1 MGGFFKMFFASLL
14 ALIIFSVIGFFLFLA
29 LIAGL
34 ASSDKPTVE
43 KNSVLVINLSQPYL
57 EQEVENPLAAI
68 SSNDELTVP
77 GLYDVVRLIQK
88 AAKDEKIKGIYLQS
102 GINPNGF
109 AASEEIRNALAAFK
123 TSGKFIIAY
132 SEMMNQKSYHVAN
145 VADRIYVNPKGFID
159 WTGFSSELLFLKGTL
174 EKLDIEPQIFY
185 AGKFKSATE
194 PLRTDKMTEENKLQT
209 SVWLG
214 DLYAHFLV
222 KAAEARKTDTASLH
236 QLANNGAIKNP
247 QDAVTNKLIDAV
259 KYDDEVKDEI
269 KEKLKLG
276 KYDKINFVSINSYY
290 KAGGFKKYSGEKI
303 ALIYAQGNI
312 IDGSGDQSQIASA
325 DYIKL
330 IRKARLDK
338 TIKAIVFRVNS
349 GGGSA
354 LASETI
360 WRELSLAKK
369 EKPVV
374 VSFGDVAAS
383 GGYYISCAADSIFAS
398 PTTITG
404 SIGVFGIIPNMEG
417 FFKNKL
423 GVTFDGV
430 KTGPYAD
437 IGAIY
442 RPMTENEKKFVQ
454 QSIDEIYMSFKQ
466 RVADG
471 RKKPVEFID
480 SIGQGRVWSGSKA
493 IENGLIDKFG
503 GLQDAVDCAA
513 RMAKLTKYRLTEYPV
528 NQSFFDRLLGRSK
541 ENTLK
546 TEVMR
551 KELGEDQFKIYQEM
565 LRVKQMTNT
574 PQTRIPFEFFVN

>member
-1 MGGFFKMFFASLL
+1 MAGFFKMFFASLL
-14 ALIIFSVIGFFLFLA
+14 ALIIFSVIAFFLFLA

-34 ASSDKPTVE
+34 ARSDKPTVE
-43 KNSVLVINLSQPYL
+43 RNSVLVLNLSQPYL
-57 EQEVENPLAAI
+57 EQQVENPLAAF
-68 SSNDELTVP
+68 SSNDALTVP
-77 GLYDVVRLIQK
+77 GVYDVVRLISK
-88 AAKDEKIKGIYLQS
+88 AAKDDKIKGIYLQS

-109 AASEEIRNALAAFK
+109 ATCEEIRNALASFK
-123 TSGKFIIAY
+123 KSGKFILAY

-145 VADRIYVNPKGFID
+145 VADRIYVNPRGFVD

-174 EKLDIEPQIFY
+174 EKLNIEPQIFY

-194 PLRTDKMTEENKLQT
+194 PFRTDKMTEENKLQT

-214 DLYAHFLV
+214 DLYSHFLM
-222 KAAEARKTDTASLH
+222 KAAEARKVDTATLH
-236 QLANNGAIKNP
+236 RLANEATIRIPN
-247 QDAVTNKLIDAV
+247 DAVTHKLIDGV
-259 KYDDEVKDEI
+259 KYDDEVKDEL

-276 KYDKINFVSINSYY
+276 KYDKINFISINSYF
-290 KAGGFKKYSGEKI
+290 KAGGFKKYSGERI
-303 ALIYAQGNI
+303 ALIYGEGAI
-312 IDGSGDQSQIASA
+312 IDGGGDQTQIGSA
-325 DYIKL
+325 DYIRL

-360 WRELSLAKK
+360 WRELALAKK

-437 IGAIY
+437 LGAIY
-442 RPMTENEKKFVQ
+442 RPMNENEKKFVQ
-454 QSIDEIYMSFKQ
+454 QSIDEVYMTFKQ

-471 RKKPVEFID
+471 RKRSVDHID
-480 SIGQGRVWSGSKA
+480 SIGQGRVWSGTKA
-493 IENGLIDKFG
+493 IQNGLIDKFG
-503 GLQDAVDCAA
+503 GLQDAIECAA
-513 RMAKLTKYRLTEYPV
+513 RMARLKDYRLREYPEV
-528 NQSFFDRLLGRSK
+528 QNVFDRLFGASRD
-541 ENTLK
+541 NTFR
-546 TEVMR
+546 TEAMR
-551 KELGEDQFKIYQEM
+551 KELGEDQFKIYQQM

-574 PQTRIPFEFFVN
+574 PQARLPFEFFVN